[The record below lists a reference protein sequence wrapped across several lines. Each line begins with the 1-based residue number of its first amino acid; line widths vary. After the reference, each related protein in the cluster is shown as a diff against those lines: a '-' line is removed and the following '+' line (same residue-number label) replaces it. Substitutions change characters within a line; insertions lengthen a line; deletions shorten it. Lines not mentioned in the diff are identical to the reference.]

1 MKRINNYIAFVLVAS
16 VSLTSCKKFLD
27 VNENPNSATEGTPE
41 LVLPQAIVR
50 TASTIPNLNNF
61 GSRLI
66 GYQANA
72 GGYSGWGSV
81 VSYNYTTGDWGSIF
95 ESLYKANEDL
105 QTVVNLSRAD
115 ESHNAFIAAANIL
128 LAYNYQTLVD
138 VYNDVPYS
146 EALSGAVH
154 LQPKYDKGPDIY
166 KALADSLDNALTL
179 LNGVSSTTNFQNAD
193 PLFKGDITR
202 WKRFANTIKLRL
214 ILRANGKVNFSN
226 TSFDDAGFLTED
238 ALVNPGY
245 AKIDGKQ
252 NPMWNAWA
260 YSASGSS
267 VSVAYIPTPYVLAF
281 YDGTKALDT
290 IRAKLVYFGA
300 LAVPTNQLGY
310 QGSDAKKGPTPS
322 AWFVVADPTKAASP
336 TNHKDLG
343 ILKGP
348 EMGQPLMLAAESYF
362 IVAQANLKGIVG
374 TPADAEANFYNG
386 ILASFRYLEKDASGK
401 VQTGYNPQADLDKYV
416 ADNIDNPLVNF
427 ALATS
432 EEAKEEAIVTQ
443 EYIANNMIMG
453 HQSWFEFLRTGYPR
467 IVGANT
473 TANKKTTFVSITSEA
488 STPNQLPTRILYPA
502 SEYKYNDANIPTGIS
517 AFSSKIFWAE

>member
-16 VSLTSCKKFLD
+16 VSLMSCKKFLD
-27 VNENPNSATEGTPE
+27 VNENANSATEGTPE

-105 QTVVNLSRAD
+105 QTVINLSRSD
-115 ESHNAFIAAANIL
+115 ENHNAFIAAANIM

-146 EALSGAVH
+146 EALSGAEH
-154 LQPKYDKGPDIY
+154 LQPKYDKGQDIY
-166 KALADSLDNALTL
+166 KALADSLDNALAL
-179 LNGVSSTTNFQNAD
+179 LSGVSSTTNFQNAD

-202 WKRFANTIKLRL
+202 WKKFANTIKLRL
-214 ILRANGKVNFSN
+214 ILRSNGKVTFSN
-226 TSFDDAGFLTED
+226 TSFNDAGFLTDD

-260 YSASGSS
+260 YSASGAS
-267 VSVAYIPTPYVLAF
+267 VSVAYIPTPYILSF

-290 IRAKLVYFGA
+290 IRAKLVFRGG

-322 AWFVVADPTKAASP
+322 AWFIGNRSTDYAQI
-336 TNHKDLG
+336 G

-348 EMGQPLMLAAESYF
+348 DMGQPLMLAAESYF
-362 IVAQANLKGIVG
+362 LVAQANLKNIVG

-386 ILASFRYLEKDASGK
+386 ILASFRYLEKDASGNVK
-401 VQTGYNPQADLDKYV
+401 AGYNPQADFNKYV
-416 ADNIDNPLVNF
+416 ADNVDNPLVNF
-427 ALATS
+427 ELAMS
-432 EEAKEEAIVTQ
+432 EEEKEEAIVTQ
-443 EYIANNMIMG
+443 EYIANNMVMA

-467 IVGANT
+467 IVGTNS

-502 SEYKYNDANIPTGIS
+502 SEYKYNEPNIPTGIS
-517 AFSSKIFWAE
+517 AFGSKIFWAQ